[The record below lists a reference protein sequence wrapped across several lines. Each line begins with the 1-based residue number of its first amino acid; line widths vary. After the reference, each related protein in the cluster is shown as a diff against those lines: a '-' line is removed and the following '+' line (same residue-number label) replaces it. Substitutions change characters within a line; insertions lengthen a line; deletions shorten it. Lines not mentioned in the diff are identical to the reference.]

1 MLIQSN
7 LQDRESSRDMDT
19 NIVIAVL
26 ALVFSAFFSGYE
38 ISFLSGNKLK
48 VELDRKQ
55 GKRYA
60 RVMERFIQNP
70 QLVISSLLV
79 GNNVAIVIYGMAA
92 AKILDPVIEK
102 YITSSV
108 GGVLAIETLVA
119 TLIVLITA
127 EYLPKAVSRLNPNG
141 VFSSLYWLFLFFY
154 WLFYPLTFITTK
166 LSGRVMKLLGVKQQ
180 IAGKHIFDKSDL
192 MDLSSELAGDDEQE
206 NENDML
212 IFQNAL
218 NFSSVKVREC
228 MIPRTEIAAVDVQD
242 SMQELAAMFVEQGY
256 SRILVYRENIDDIIG
271 YVHSKDLLREPEQ
284 QVHTIAELLRT
295 VTYVSEEMSAQTL
308 LAYFTRN
315 RSSIAVVRDEYGGTS
330 GIVTL
335 EDIIEE
341 IFGDINDELD
351 KEEFIEKQIGENEY
365 LFSARL
371 EVEGINRKF
380 ELELPESEEYETLAG
395 LIMYYNE
402 DIPQEK
408 EVVEV
413 GNFSFTI
420 EKTTKNRIETV
431 SVRVLHK

>member
-1 MLIQSN
+1 M
-7 LQDRESSRDMDT
+7 EG
-19 NIVIAVL
+19 NIIIALL

-38 ISFLSGNKLK
+38 ISFLSANRLK

-55 GKRYA
+55 GKGYA
-60 RVMERFIQNP
+60 HLMERFIKNP
-70 QLVISSLLV
+70 ELVISTLLV

-92 AKILDPVIEK
+92 AKILDPLIEK
-102 YITSSV
+102 YITTSV
-108 GGVLAIETLVA
+108 GGILALETIVA

-127 EYLPKAVSRLNPNG
+127 EYLPKALSRLNPNG

-154 WLFYPLTFITTK
+154 YLFYPLTYITNR
-166 LSGRVMKLLGVKQQ
+166 LSGRVLKIFGVKELS
-180 IAGKHIFDKSDL
+180 HPDNLVFDKSDL
-192 MDLSSELAGDDEQE
+192 MDLSSEVAGDDEE
-206 NENDML
+206 DNETSNDMV

-228 MIPRTEIAAVDVQD
+228 MIPRTEVAAVDVQD
-242 SMQELAAMFVEQGY
+242 PLEELSAMFVEQGY

-271 YVHSKDLLREPEQ
+271 YVHAKDLFKERDS
-284 QVHTIAELLRT
+284 QVESIAELVRT

-308 LAYFTRN
+308 LAYFTKN

-335 EDIIEE
+335 EDLIEE

-351 KEEFIEKQIGENEY
+351 KEEFTEKQIGEGEY

-371 EVEGINRKF
+371 EVEMINRKYD
-380 ELELPESEEYETLAG
+380 LELPESDEYETLAG
-395 LIMYYNE
+395 LIMFYNE
-402 DIPQEK
+402 DIPKEN

-413 GNFSFTI
+413 ENYSFTI
-420 EKTTKNRIETV
+420 EKTARNRIETV
-431 SVRVLHK
+431 KVRVL

>member
-1 MLIQSN
+1 MESN
-7 LQDRESSRDMDT
+7 LIT
-19 NIVIAVL
+19 AVL

-70 QLVISSLLV
+70 QEVISSLLV

-92 AKILDPVIEK
+92 AKILDPLIEK

-108 GGVLAIETLVA
+108 GGVLAIETIVA

-127 EYLPKAVSRLNPNG
+127 EYLPKALSRLNPNG

-154 WLFYPLTFITTK
+154 WLFYPITFITTR
-166 LSGRVMKLLGVKQQ
+166 LSGKLMKILGVKEQVQ
-180 IAGKHIFDKSDL
+180 AGKHIFDKSDL

-206 NENDML
+206 NENDMV

-242 SMQELAAMFVEQGY
+242 SMEELAGMFVEQGY

-271 YVHSKDLLREPEQ
+271 YVHSKDLLREPQQ

-315 RSSIAVVRDEYGGTS
+315 RSSIAVVMDEYGGTS

-351 KEEFIEKQIGENEY
+351 REEFIEKQTGENEY

-380 ELELPESEEYETLAG
+380 DLELPESEEYETLAG
-395 LIMYYNE
+395 LIMFYNE

-413 GNFSFTI
+413 ENFSFTI

>member
-420 EKTTKNRIETV
+420 EKTTKNRIDTV